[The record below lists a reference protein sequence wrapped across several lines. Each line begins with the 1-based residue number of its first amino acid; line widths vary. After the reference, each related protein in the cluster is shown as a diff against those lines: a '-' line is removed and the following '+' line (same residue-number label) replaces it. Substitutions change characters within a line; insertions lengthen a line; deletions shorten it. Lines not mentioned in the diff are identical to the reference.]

1 MEAGGTA
8 AGDGPSATG
17 HTLGGTPGQ
26 GGDSGATAELEWH
39 LQGGEKSVPLFFP
52 EERQISSPTASRIA
66 EKHREGGKKGGE
78 RMGGKGCHGQAGLE
92 GETQALVRV

>member
-66 EKHREGGKKGGE
+66 EKPRKGGKKGRGKD
-78 RMGGKGCHGQAGLE
+78 GGK
-92 GETQALVRV
+92 RVPWTGRIGR